1 MVLKVSIQFVFTS
14 QFFLIAF
21 TIKVRDTQARLQIM
35 CAIKRGTVSRHGV
48 QCIEHNDITIYK
60 RCKEVIYDDTNFLKN
75 PEIDCKRSHLMVV
88 SYKFYVSFLVV
99 QGRKKI
105 E

>member
-35 CAIKRGTVSRHGV
+35 CAVQRGTVSCPTTQRIDPARSQSQASRHGV
-48 QCIEHNDITIYK
+48 QCTEHNDITIHK
-60 RCKEVIYDDTNFLKN
+60 RCKEVIYNDTYF
-75 PEIDCKRSHLMVV
+75 
-88 SYKFYVSFLVV
+88 
-99 QGRKKI
+99 
-105 E
+105 